1 MVHKPPNLEL
11 VDEVILSE
19 VNEQA
24 TTFPFPLYLQA
35 LSLIPKSTHRVS

>member
-1 MVHKPPNLEL
+1 MVYKPPNLEL

-24 TTFPFPLYLQA
+24 TNFPFPFYLQA
-35 LSLIPKSTHRVS
+35 LSLIPKYTHRVS